1 MLVPQ
6 LYLNGRCCEAIE
18 LYQMAFDA
26 KTDSIMFDP
35 RKEPDKYVI
44 HAEMHILGTR
54 IMLSDFGGTAEGTAD
69 TTMEIVAIFPNEKAL
84 REAYQIMDEGNK
96 TITITPIGPVFYS
109 SCLVQFV
116 DKFGVRW
123 CFMV

>member
-6 LYLNGRCCEAIE
+6 LYLNGACSEAIE
-18 LYQMAFDA
+18 LYK
-26 KTDSIMFDP
+26 KTFGSEVDNIMYDP
-35 RKEPDKYVI
+35 QQGPETFVI

-54 IMLSDFGGTAEGTAD
+54 IMLSDYGGSVGTSTD
-69 TTMEIVAIFPNEKAL
+69 STMEIVAIFHNEQSL
-84 REAYQIMDEGNK
+84 REAYQIINVESK
-96 TITITPIGPVFYS
+96 TITPIGPIFFS
-109 SCLVQFV
+109 PCLVSFI

>member
-6 LYLNGRCCEAIE
+6 LYLNGTCCEAID
-18 LYQMAFDA
+18 LYKKAFNTD
-26 KTDSIMFDP
+26 TDSIMYDSQ
-35 RKEPDKYVI
+35 KEPEKFVI

-54 IMLSDFGGTAEGTAD
+54 LMLSDFGGTKELTAD
-69 TTMEIVAIFPNEKAL
+69 STMEIVAIFENEEVL
-84 REAYQIMDEGNK
+84 REAYHKMNDDSK
-96 TITITPIGPVFYS
+96 TITPIGPIFFS
-109 SCLVQFV
+109 PCLVQFI

>member
-6 LYLNGRCCEAIE
+6 LYLNGKCQEAIE
-18 LYQMAFDA
+18 TYKKAFNSE
-26 KTDSIMFDP
+26 TNSIMFDSE
-35 RKEPDKYVI
+35 KEPEKFVI

-54 IMLSDFGGTAEGTAD
+54 IMLSDFGGTKELTAD
-69 TTMEIVAIFPNEKAL
+69 STMEIVAIFENEEIL
-84 REAYQIMDEGNK
+84 REAYQIMNEDSK
-96 TITITPIGPVFYS
+96 IITPIGPIFFS
-109 SCLVQFV
+109 SCLVSFI

>member
-6 LYLNGRCCEAIE
+6 LYLNGACCEAIE
-18 LYQMAFDA
+18 LYQVAFNTV
-26 KTDSIMFDP
+26 TDSIMFDSQ
-35 RKEPDKYVI
+35 KEPEKYVI

-54 IMLSDFGGTAEGTAD
+54 IMLSDFGGTRESSAD
-69 TTMEIVAIFPNEKAL
+69 ATMEIVAIFENDEVL
-84 REAYQIMDEGNK
+84 RKAYQVLHDKSK
-96 TITITPIGPVFYS
+96 TITPLGSTFYS
-109 SCLVQFV
+109 QCLVQFI